1 MLLCSLMNIY
11 EKFKNNNLPTPFWD
25 EKRKTLEYV
34 NVGNRKTIF
43 NFDKAENKIEI
54 YTNLTEALENIA
66 DVGFYYPF
74 KAKYQTITKEGP
86 KFVVGKTHSHSFE
99 GVVAALYDSP
109 ESFSI
114 SKEENEFYS
123 NQELKYLRKLQ
134 KYLLFI
140 GLKDIETSEVPSS
153 RYNNSTHEKYKNAYI
168 GTLNNTILNNI
179 LKNNL
184 NFIVFNYYDNF
195 QETTYKPKEYQE
207 LITDEDY
214 NFKLFIEYTHD
225 EVKTYQE
232 IKNLYPKNNIANNDE
247 VIVRYFNIIEK
258 Y

>member
-1 MLLCSLMNIY
+1 MKS
-11 EKFKNNNLPTPFWD
+11 
-25 EKRKTLEYV
+25 
-34 NVGNRKTIF
+34 
-43 NFDKAENKIEI
+43 A
-54 YTNLTEALENIA
+54 
-66 DVGFYYPF
+66 
-74 KAKYQTITKEGP
+74 
-86 KFVVGKTHSHSFE
+86 
-99 GVVAALYDSP
+99 
-109 ESFSI
+109 
-114 SKEENEFYS
+114 
-123 NQELKYLRKLQ
+123 KLQ
-134 KYLLFI
+134 
-140 GLKDIETSEVPSS
+140 
-153 RYNNSTHEKYKNAYI
+153 
-168 GTLNNTILNNI
+168 NTILNNI

-247 VIVRYFNIIEK
+247 VIVRYSNIIEK

>member
-1 MLLCSLMNIY
+1 MNRY

-25 EKRKTLEYV
+25 EDRETLEYV
-34 NVGNRKTIF
+34 NVGNHKTIF
-43 NFDKAENKIEI
+43 NFDETENKMEV
-54 YTNLTEALENIA
+54 YTSLTEALENIA

-74 KAKYQTITKEGP
+74 KAKYQNLTKEGP
-86 KFVVGKTHSHSFE
+86 KFVIGKTHSHSFE
-99 GVVAALYDSP
+99 NVVVALYDSP

-114 SKEENEFYS
+114 SKEEEEFYS
-123 NQELKYLRKLQ
+123 DQELKYLKKLQ

-140 GLKDIETSEVPSS
+140 GLKDIEASEVPTS
-153 RYNNSTHEKYKNAYI
+153 RYNNPTHEKYKNAYI
-168 GTLNNTILNNI
+168 STLSNTILNNI
-179 LKNNL
+179 LNNNL
-184 NFIVFNYYDNF
+184 NFIVFSYYDNF
-195 QETTYKPKEYQE
+195 QETTYKPKEYQT

-232 IKNLYPKNNIANNDE
+232 IKDLYPKDNIANNDK
-247 VIVRYFNIIEK
+247 VIVRYFKIIEK